1 MHPNPRRARRYTQ
14 SVFLLFFALFILS
27 CSNLTSVS
35 RKDNASQPN
44 ILFEEPVYDFGIA
57 GPDQKITHT
66 FNFTN
71 TGSLPLKIEKVG
83 TSCACAAA
91 LLSAREI
98 PPGSQGAVRAVFE
111 PRRYKD
117 KQEEIIT
124 VYSNGPENP
133 EIDLTLK
140 GLIKRDV
147 AVVPQGINFSNI
159 KKGQPASARVRLLEL
174 SADPLVIF
182 KIQANEKYL
191 KVSTSRFREENS
203 RGINID
209 VTLKPEVPAGT
220 FIEVITLHTNVKK
233 RPKIDVPVWGD
244 VIE

>member
-1 MHPNPRRARRYTQ
+1 MNPNQRRARRYTKFL
-14 SVFLLFFALFILS
+14 FLLYFALFISS
-27 CSNLTSVS
+27 CSYLTEVFQ
-35 RKDNASQPN
+35 KDNASQPN
-44 ILFEEPVYDFGIA
+44 ILFEERVYDFGIA

-66 FNFTN
+66 FKFTN
-71 TGSLPLKIEKVG
+71 TGSLPLKIERVS
-83 TSCACAAA
+83 TSCACAAV

-98 PPGSQGAVRAVFE
+98 PSGSQGSVRAIFE

-117 KQEEIIT
+117 KQEDIIT
-124 VYSNGPENP
+124 VYSNDPEKP
-133 EIDLTLK
+133 EIDLTIK
-140 GLIKRDV
+140 GVIKRDV

-182 KIQANEKYL
+182 KIQANEKYM

-209 VTLKPEVPAGT
+209 LTLKPEVPDGT

-233 RPKIDVPVWGD
+233 RPKIDVPVWAN
-244 VIE
+244 VEE